1 MNDEKNKG
9 TEVLD
14 TQEEGLD
21 ISALD
26 VSSLGNFENSASK
39 NAALDSADEKLD
51 LEALTGQ
58 KRTDGESVISPS
70 DIRGAHGEALFKDTV
85 AMLAAKEISF
95 VNGKKLIEKSAE
107 DGYTGALIYLG
118 KLYGDERSSEYAPE
132 LSFHYFSKAADS
144 GLGEGYYYLGI
155 CYLHGIGCAV
165 DETRAVEMLLRGGEL
180 GYIPCLTAL
189 GICRERG
196 VGCELDYTMAAKL
209 YERAAEENDPVALN
223 NLGGCYFYGHG
234 VVQDKERAVGLYK
247 KAGELGNL
255 NAICRLGICYEDGE
269 GSERN
274 ARAAFECYKT
284 AANGGNEIAIYHL
297 AVCYDN
303 GIGIE
308 QNFAKAYAY
317 YNRSAALGYAPAM
330 YRAGIMSRDGR
341 GTKKNA
347 FTAYKMFSL
356 AADEGLS
363 NAKYEVG
370 NCYAEGKGT
379 VKNYELAYLR
389 YLEAFESDET
399 NFKAA
404 FKLGLCNLKGIGT
417 EKDQKIAFEWFS
429 RGAELG
435 SSASAYMKGECYF
448 YGVGT
453 QKDYSLAIESY
464 REAISDKMNGQ
475 ISVDAYIALAKCFEG
490 GLGCDADQETALRFY
505 KLAADCG
512 SAEATYDLGRIMLSG
527 VGASFITTDA
537 RTCVLRAARSE
548 YPAAMLAMGI
558 FADEGRGVAKNAQDA
573 ERWYTK
579 AVGARSVSLPAL
591 SEFPERFHERAE
603 RASASKI
610 EAQYRLGILQTKKDP
625 SSRSYISA
633 FENIAY
639 AASMGHAEAQRE
651 IAGIYMN
658 GGDLKSYYENS
669 NVAKS
674 EEPPIKG
681 VLGSAMNKLGDAYFD
696 GKALVKKNEAA
707 AARCYKIA
715 AESGDVDGAY
725 SYGWCL
731 RHGVG
736 LSENDAESVKW
747 LKLAADRGS
756 INAAY
761 SYGLC
766 CEEGSGTGIKNKRE
780 ARSYYRKAAAAGHL
794 EAARRYMSLSEK

>member
-1 MNDEKNKG
+1 MNDEKIKG
-9 TEVLD
+9 GAALD
-14 TQEEGLD
+14 DFDDALNV
-21 ISALD
+21 SALD
-26 VSSLGNFENSASK
+26 MSSLENLENKAPDSSVS
-39 NAALDSADEKLD
+39 DSAEEMLD
-51 LEALTGQ
+51 LEALAEYGDDSG
-58 KRTDGESVISPS
+58 DGATSSEIKSS
-70 DIRGAHGEALFKDTV
+70 HGEALFGDTV
-85 AMLAAKEISF
+85 AMLEAKEISF
-95 VNGKKLIEKSAE
+95 ANCVKLLEKSAE
-107 DGYTGALIYLG
+107 DGYVDALIYLG
-118 KLYGDERSSEYAPE
+118 KLYGDKKSCEYAPE
-132 LSFHYFSKAADS
+132 LSCHYFSKAADG

-155 CYLHGIGCAV
+155 CYLNGIGCER
-165 DETRAVEMLLRGGEL
+165 DEARAVEMMIRGGEL
-180 GYIPCLTAL
+180 GHAPCITVL

-196 VGCELDYTMAAKL
+196 VGCEMDYTMAAKL
-209 YERAAEENDPVALN
+209 YERAAEGNDATALN

-234 VVQDKERAVGLYK
+234 VVQDKERAFGLYK
-247 KAGELGNL
+247 RAGELGSL
-255 NAICRLGICYEDGE
+255 NALCRLGICYEDGE
-269 GSERN
+269 GCERD
-274 ARAAFECYKT
+274 AASAFECYKT
-284 AANGGNEIAIYHL
+284 AADGGNEIAIYRL
-297 AVCYDN
+297 AKCYDN
-303 GIGIE
+303 GVGVG

-317 YNRSAALGYAPAM
+317 YNRAASLGYAPAM

-347 FTAYKMFSL
+347 FTAYKLFSE
-356 AADEGLS
+356 AAEEGLS
-363 NAKYEVG
+363 DAKYEVG

-379 VKNYELAYLR
+379 VKNSELAYLR
-389 YLEAFESDET
+389 YLEAFESDGT
-399 NFKAA
+399 NYKAA

-417 EKDQKIAFEWFS
+417 ERDQRIALEWFS

-435 SSASAYMKGECYF
+435 SSSAAYMKGECYF
-448 YGVGT
+448 YGVGA
-453 QKDYSLAIESY
+453 QKDYPAAIESY
-464 REAISDKMNGQ
+464 KEAISDKMIGK
-475 ISVDAYIALAKCFEG
+475 ISVDAYIALAKCLEG
-490 GLGCDADQETALRFY
+490 GLGCDRNPEAALGFY

-527 VGASFITTDA
+527 VGALSSATDA

-548 YPAAMLAMGI
+548 HPAAMLAMGI

-579 AVGARSVSLPAL
+579 TVGARTESFPAL
-591 SEFPERFHERAE
+591 SEFPERFYERAE
-603 RASASKI
+603 RASSSKI

-639 AASMGHAEAQRE
+639 AASMGHAAAQRE
-651 IAGIYMN
+651 IVGIYLH
-658 GGDLKSYYENS
+658 GGDLKSYYEFS
-669 NVAKS
+669 SGAKS
-674 EEPPIKG
+674 EEPPLKG

-756 INAAY
+756 VNAAY